1 MSLVFDSLGWLGAIL
16 LLVAYVLVSSKRVD
30 GSSASYQLLNIAG
43 SLLLLSNNVHYGA
56 YPSGFVNLVWS
67 LVAVVAI
74 CHARRG
80 NWGRYVDTNSK
91 V

>member
-1 MSLVFDSLGWLGAIL
+1 MSIVFDSLGWLGAIL
-16 LLVAYVLVSSKRVD
+16 LLVAYVLVSSKRVE
-30 GSSASYQLLNIAG
+30 GSAVSYQLLNIVG

-74 CHARRG
+74 HHAR
-80 NWGRYVDTNSK
+80 GRMR
-91 V
+91 

>member
-1 MSLVFDSLGWLGAIL
+1 MSIVFDALGWLGAIL

-30 GSSASYQLLNIAG
+30 GRTASYQLLNIVG

-74 CHARRG
+74 RHASTGTR
-80 NWGRYVDTNSK
+80 SS
-91 V
+91 